1 MPDRDPID
9 VANWLVSLR
18 TEAALDRIARAL
30 HELVQAVDAAAT
42 AAEYR
47 GGVEVA
53 TWCAISSVVRE
64 DDAVV
69 VRIERGDD
77 SELVVTIRGAAA
89 ASGAVAA

>member
-1 MPDRDPID
+1 MSTTDQV
-9 VANWLVSLR
+9 VAF
-18 TEAALDRIARAL
+18 
-30 HELVQAVDAAAT
+30 DAAAT

-77 SELVVTIRGAAA
+77 MELVVTIRRCDGA
-89 ASGAVAA
+89 ASGGVAA